1 MTREEVNMGILS
13 KFKKQN
19 KKNGFVINP
28 NINPELKKAFDGMV
42 NVLTTITIIEFVKAF
57 YIDIPG
63 VIEPAE
69 NCMYRIDEAFEEN
82 IFKDIHDTLEKKT
95 NNYKKDYSPYLW
107 PAISTVLIE
116 KFNLNMK
123 DVAIV
128 EKVKN
133 TVQTTMNIVMTE
145 LKDIEGEINGSK

>member
-1 MTREEVNMGILS
+1 MGILS
-13 KFKKQN
+13 KL
-19 KKNGFVINP
+19 KKNNRVVINP
-28 NINPELKKAFDGMV
+28 NINPELKKSFDAMV
-42 NVLTTITIIEFVKAF
+42 NTLTSITIGEFIKAF

-69 NCMYRIDEAFEEN
+69 NCMYRIDEAFEEG
-82 IFKDIHDTLEKKT
+82 IYKDIHDILEKKT

-123 DVAIV
+123 DIAIV
-128 EKVKN
+128 EKVRN
-133 TVQTTMNIVMTE
+133 TVQGTMGIIASE
-145 LKDIEGEINGSK
+145 LKDIEGELNGTK

>member
-1 MTREEVNMGILS
+1 MGILS

-19 KKNGFVINP
+19 KKNNEFVINP
-28 NINPELKKAFDGMV
+28 NINPELKKSFYGMIDT
-42 NVLTTITIIEFVKAF
+42 LTSITIGEFIKAF

-69 NCMYRIDEAFEEN
+69 NGMYRIDEVFEES
-82 IFKDIHDTLEKKT
+82 IFKDIHDILEKKT

-107 PAISTVLIE
+107 PAISIVLIE
-116 KFNLNMK
+116 KFNLNTK
-123 DVAIV
+123 DIAIV

-145 LKDIEGEINGSK
+145 LKDTDIEGEINGAK

>member
-1 MTREEVNMGILS
+1 MGILS